1 MSVVIIFYRNLAFG
15 IGAESADFFAVAGL
29 AQVAQYF
36 VSQFYGQGHITTV
49 ESGFV
54 FGITEHDAL
63 VSGAHTVYAEGDV
76 SGLSVEEI
84 GYLYIFPVKSG
95 LFITDVFYGTADC
108 RFDFVGVR
116 TNGSRGFSGNN
127 DTIGR
132 RHCFY
137 CGTGAGIFFEMEIEE
152 GVGNGIANLVG
163 VAFGN

>member
-84 GYLYIFPVKSG
+84 GYLYIFQLNPVCS
-95 LFITDVFYGTADC
+95 
-108 RFDFVGVR
+108 
-116 TNGSRGFSGNN
+116 
-127 DTIGR
+127 
-132 RHCFY
+132 
-137 CGTGAGIFFEMEIEE
+137 
-152 GVGNGIANLVG
+152 
-163 VAFGN
+163 